1 MTAGKRLRFIALLLA
16 LCLAAA
22 LPASAAG
29 TASDSLITES
39 WLDDWAD
46 ELLAEAVSGIDG
58 ALEGAGQGGLTATEY
73 VLSDGDRVSLG
84 EGASVLLVS
93 GAASM
98 SVSGTVVNATA
109 GAVASSGD
117 VSARELYI
125 VAGDSSASVVADGGA
140 RIAVWGSANV
150 TERTLVF
157 TDVAEGSWYYDYV
170 YSAVAVGLI
179 DGVTETTFEPES
191 GFTVAQAIKI
201 AACLHQYYHNGTVT
215 LQNGEPWYKTYV
227 DYAVANGVAGESY
240 AAMSDAQLNEPI
252 DRRDFAVI
260 FYNAM
265 PAYEYAPINT
275 VESIPDVRGRR
286 RDLRA
291 LPRGHPR
298 RHNRGRLLPARE
310 RHPPQRG
317 CGHRGEDAGRR
328 PARQDFKRI
337 RPEAPAYAGAFYAGW
352 ERSSRLCPE
361 PPEQAPGGAFER

>member
-16 LCLAAA
+16 LCLAVA

-201 AACLHQYYHNGTVT
+201 AACLHQYYYDGSVT
-215 LQNGEPWYKTYV
+215 LENDPEVWFKSYIS
-227 DYAVANGVAGESY
+227 YAVARLPVMLEWQRRTRRGDLYVAGGASIEMRWNDHSRY
-240 AAMSDAQLNEPI
+240 RTDAGKHTVTDDINLNPLGLNLE
-252 DRRDFAVI
+252 
-260 FYNAM
+260 
-265 PAYEYAPINT
+265 
-275 VESIPDVRGRR
+275 
-286 RDLRA
+286 LRA
-291 LPRGHPR
+291 GYGFLMVY
-298 RHNRGRLLPARE
+298 GRAALTPLLKTSFA
-310 RHPPQRG
+310 
-317 CGHRGEDAGRR
+317 
-328 PARQDFKRI
+328 
-337 RPEAPAYAGAFYAGW
+337 PECYPVGFGIGF
-352 ERSSRLCPE
+352 R
-361 PPEQAPGGAFER
+361 F

>member
-16 LCLAAA
+16 LCLAVA

-46 ELLAEAVSGIDG
+46 ELFAEAVSGIDG
-58 ALEGAGQGGLTATEY
+58 ALEGAGQGGLTAAEY

-201 AACLHQYYHNGTVT
+201 AACLHQYYNNGTVT

-275 VESIPDVRGRR
+275 VESIPDVAADDAGADEIYALYRAGILDGITEDGSYQPESGIRR
-286 RDLRA
+286 NEAAAIVARMLDEDLRVRT
-291 LPRGHPR
+291 P
-298 RHNRGRLLPARE
+298 NE
-310 RHPPQRG
+310 
-317 CGHRGEDAGRR
+317 
-328 PARQDFKRI
+328 
-337 RPEAPAYAGAFYAGW
+337 
-352 ERSSRLCPE
+352 
-361 PPEQAPGGAFER
+361 

>member
-16 LCLAAA
+16 LCLAVA

-125 VAGDSSASVVADGGA
+125 VAGD
-140 RIAVWGSANV
+140 V

-157 TDVAEGSWYYDYV
+157 ADVAEGSWYYDYV

-201 AACLHQYYHNGTVT
+201 AACLHQYYNNGTVT

-275 VESIPDVRGRR
+275 VESIPDVAADDAGADEIYALYRAGILDGITEDGSYQPESGIRR
-286 RDLRA
+286 NEAAAIVARMLDEDLRV
-291 LPRGHPR
+291 RTS
-298 RHNRGRLLPARE
+298 NE
-310 RHPPQRG
+310 
-317 CGHRGEDAGRR
+317 
-328 PARQDFKRI
+328 
-337 RPEAPAYAGAFYAGW
+337 
-352 ERSSRLCPE
+352 
-361 PPEQAPGGAFER
+361 

>member
-1 MTAGKRLRFIALLLA
+1 
-16 LCLAAA
+16 
-22 LPASAAG
+22 
-29 TASDSLITES
+29 
-39 WLDDWAD
+39 
-46 ELLAEAVSGIDG
+46 
-58 ALEGAGQGGLTATEY
+58 
-73 VLSDGDRVSLG
+73 
-84 EGASVLLVS
+84 
-93 GAASM
+93 M

-117 VSARELYI
+117 VRARELYI

-201 AACLHQYYHNGTVT
+201 AACLHQYYNNGTVT

-275 VESIPDVRGRR
+275 VESIPDVAADDAGAGEIYALYRAGILDGITEDGSYQPESGIRR
-286 RDLRA
+286 NEAAAIVARMLDEDLRV
-291 LPRGHPR
+291 RTS
-298 RHNRGRLLPARE
+298 NE
-310 RHPPQRG
+310 
-317 CGHRGEDAGRR
+317 
-328 PARQDFKRI
+328 
-337 RPEAPAYAGAFYAGW
+337 
-352 ERSSRLCPE
+352 
-361 PPEQAPGGAFER
+361 